1 MKRINKDECGAD
13 YDLLAKVLLVGNS
26 SVGKSSLL
34 YRLTDNTFNDTVPV
48 TIGVEFGTAYFKKTI
63 PTQSSRSEKKGK
75 PAVTTDDSPIIKA
88 QIWDCAGQYKFQ
100 NIVNSYFHQADII
113 FFIFDLTSG
122 QSFIDLKKWIERADV
137 ALNGRPHIKC
147 VIGNK
152 LDLANQNTED
162 TNESRRVVETMVADT
177 YAKSIGAD
185 YYVELSAKESSNNT
199 TTAEV
204 TFESLLENALN
215 NAYCRYNQG
224 EPLLH
229 ETAMTKTRKTVN
241 VSSESHRGGNEQ
253 NKCCSLS

>member
-1 MKRINKDECGAD
+1 
-13 YDLLAKVLLVGNS
+13 
-26 SVGKSSLL
+26 L
-34 YRLTDNTFNDTVPV
+34 YRLTDDAFNDTVPV
-48 TIGVEFGTAYFKKTI
+48 TIGVEFGTAYFKKNV
-63 PTQSSRSEKKGK
+63 SRSESQKKGK
-75 PAVTTDDSPIIKA
+75 SIDDSPIIKA

-122 QSFIDLKKWIERADV
+122 QSYVDLKKWIERADV

-152 LDLANQNTED
+152 LDLANQYIKD
-162 TNESRRVVETMVADT
+162 TNDSRRIVETLVADS

-185 YYVELSAKESSNNT
+185 YYVELSAKEST
-199 TTAEV
+199 TNASDV
-204 TFESLLENALN
+204 TFESLLEIALD
-215 NAYCRYNQG
+215 NAYLRYNQG

-229 ETAMTKTRKTVN
+229 ETAMTKTRKTDM
-241 VSSESHRGGNEQ
+241 VSSESPQSRHRGSNEQ